1 MQLQTTKTHFQTQI
15 ALADAGKGAGGG
27 ECVVEVGR
35 EGQVAEASAN

>member
-1 MQLQTTKTHFQTQI
+1 MQLQTTKTHVPTQT
-15 ALADAGKGAGGG
+15 ALADVVKGAGGG